1 MSVDNQF
8 NTIIDK
14 LQALLK
20 SMDRLKKE
28 NAKLRSELESTK
40 GREAAALLRIDELG
54 QQAAI
59 LKLAA
64 GDMNEKDKKAFERK
78 INQYIKELDKCI
90 NYLSQ

>member
-28 NAKLRSELESTK
+28 NAKLRSELETTK